1 VSCAAGINLV
11 NGISA
16 MGGGDVLYLKEEGR
30 LTDRQT
36 FCARE
41 NQKTSSHVL
50 YSRHNAFQSARGK
63 AREDIARRCQL

>member
-1 VSCAAGINLV
+1 VSCAVGINLL

-16 MGGGDVLYLKEEGR
+16 MGGADVLYLKEEGR
-30 LTDRQT
+30 LKDRQT

-50 YSRHNAFQSARGK
+50 YCRHKAFHSAIGK
-63 AREDIARRCQL
+63 AREHIAARK